1 MPGQQNMLHAHQL
14 LPIPFDRM
22 FAYCMESRIPV
33 RDSELRRDCTSIP
46 ISYRVVAT
54 CLPNLF
60 LEESKTH
67 EEALWTLLAVL
78 IIASVA
84 LTGCGTTTTVEEPET
99 EEEMGTLT
107 GTVTLWHAWKESEIV
122 SLTEVIA
129 AFNAMYPDV
138 TVDVLYTPFDDLR
151 NKFETAAATGSGPT
165 VLIGGADWGPGLYDA
180 ELVADLTGQIGDD
193 VIAGINPA
201 AMGAVEY
208 AGALVGLP
216 QTIKGVV
223 MFRNTQIL
231 PEAPT
236 TYEEMVAM
244 HNEVTEGDVVG
255 VDLEYGFFF
264 SAAHLNG
271 VCGGELM
278 TADGDP
284 TFNTPEGECWMA
296 LFNTWEEDFG
306 VVENYND
313 NDVNLFKSGNVGIII
328 DGSWNTSAL
337 AEAIGA
343 ENLAI
348 DPFPTVGDGA
358 LSGYV
363 QTENIY
369 LSANA
374 EGDDLAASIA
384 FIEYFL
390 SAEAQALLAD
400 PEGAAHL
407 PAIVGLEITDPL
419 MAQAAAAF
427 EGGTAF
433 PVIPEMNAYWDP
445 MNNALLQVVQEDA
458 DIATALQEAYDLVV
472 AKVAEIRGE

>member
-1 MPGQQNMLHAHQL
+1 MKK
-14 LPIPFDRM
+14 R
-22 FAYCMESRIPV
+22 
-33 RDSELRRDCTSIP
+33 
-46 ISYRVVAT
+46 
-54 CLPNLF
+54 
-60 LEESKTH
+60 
-67 EEALWTLLAVL
+67 ALWTLLVVL
-78 IIASVA
+78 TIGAMAITA
-84 LTGCGTTTTVEEPET
+84 CGTDTSPAPEEPAAVEPGT
-99 EEEMGTLT
+99 EDDGGEAEPMDEAAGLT
-107 GTVTLWHAWKESEIV
+107 GTVTLWHAWKENEIV

-129 AFNAMYPDV
+129 AFTAMYPDV
-138 TVDVLYTPFDDLR
+138 TIDVLYTPFDDLR
-151 NKFETAAATGSGPT
+151 GKFETAAATGGGPS
-165 VLIGGADWGPGLYDA
+165 VLIGAADWGPGLYDA
-180 ELVADLTGQIGDD
+180 DLIADITGMISDETL
-193 VIAGINPA
+193 AAINPA

-208 AGALVGLP
+208 AGAMVGLP

-223 MFRNTQIL
+223 MFRNTAIL

-264 SAAHLNG
+264 SSAHLDG

-278 TADGDP
+278 TPEGDP
-284 TFNTPEGECWMA
+284 TFNTAEGECWLS

-337 AEAIGA
+337 AEAIGP

-348 DPFPTVGDGA
+348 DAWPTVGDGA

-369 LSANA
+369 LGANA

-390 SAEAQALLAD
+390 SVEAQTILAN
-400 PEGAAHL
+400 PEAAGHL
-407 PAIVGLEITDPL
+407 PAISGVEITDPHQ
-419 MAQAAAAF
+419 AQLVAAF

-458 DIATALQEAYDLVV
+458 DPATVLQEAFDLVT